1 MLSTFDRQAR
11 LATEGERFRCA
22 KIKATTAQLMS
33 HPARRRETSM
43 IKSELVQHILA
54 NSPHLPRMHTHL
66 YPRDAER
73 IVNTILDEIA
83 AALARG
89 DRVELRGF
97 GVFSVR
103 DQPARIRRNPA
114 NGATVSVERR
124 AIPLFKTGKEMRA
137 RLNAGEKDAGQCHR
151 SAGESV
157 GADYEPQLR
166 RELRR

>member
-1 MLSTFDRQAR
+1 
-11 LATEGERFRCA
+11 
-22 KIKATTAQLMS
+22 
-33 HPARRRETSM
+33 M

-54 NSPHLPRMHTHL
+54 NSPHLHRMRTHL

-73 IVNTILDEIA
+73 IVNTILGEIA

-114 NGATVSVERR
+114 NGAAVSVERR
-124 AIPLFKTGKEMRA
+124 RMPLFKTGKDMRA
-137 RLNAGEKDAGQCHR
+137 RLNAGEKDAGQRHR
-151 SAGESV
+151 SAGES
-157 GADYEPQLR
+157 EPAVRATGVSAQGERITRL
-166 RELRR
+166 